1 MQRWRPLLL
10 ALVIAALSM
19 AAPSLPP
26 ACAQEAGESAPRG
39 AMGLLI
45 RNPETARGEPP
56 YAIADQFGRVQRL
69 VEPSPGMSLD
79 RFIGERVRI
88 KHDTGHTLL
97 ASQLELP
104 TGVTSQRERQ
114 SEPRVELRDVSPAQ
128 FVPPRR
134 AREIDPPRSFG
145 VIPTQATEDG
155 GEAIDLDRVLA
166 NEKATESLPEPAKRG
181 SLDPIPADNYYP
193 EAHSHEGSSEVIDM
207 GIVDE
212 GYGHGY
218 SDEGYVGDGPAC
230 DCAKCRAKSRRFSS
244 PRRERLLN
252 GGGALSL
259 GSCATCGQPEGSC
272 GPTCNPASRRGV
284 YARADYLLWWF
295 DGMNTPPLVTTNDLG
310 NAPILGDP
318 GTRVVYQGEL
328 LDDARSGA
336 RFTLGAWLDDQRD
349 LAIEADWMFFESQAD
364 AFAYNDPTGAA
375 VIGRPFY
382 NVAPI
387 DAQDNLLGPAEDVQI
402 IAFNGQAGGFL
413 NVQARSEFQSA
424 GIRLRTGV
432 CCRDLCG
439 SPQMCG
445 CSECVGGGL
454 LSRRGPSSGISR
466 IDFIVG
472 YRYLSLEEQ
481 ISFNESVSFISPATG
496 TVNVSEHFNTT
507 NDFHGVDLGYVYD
520 LQSRRWGLELTT
532 KIALGGTRQRVD
544 INGSNSVGAGTALV
558 TTPGGLLA
566 QSSNIGSYS
575 RDRFSAVPELGA
587 RLSYRV
593 TPQLSLSTGY
603 SLIYWAN
610 VVRPGDVMD
619 YSVDGRLA
627 SGALTTPTANSHPR
641 FDWDET
647 SLWAHGLNFG
657 LDYNY

>member
-1 MQRWRPLLL
+1 
-10 ALVIAALSM
+10 
-19 AAPSLPP
+19 
-26 ACAQEAGESAPRG
+26 
-39 AMGLLI
+39 MGLLI
-45 RNPETARGEPP
+45 RNPDTARGEPP
-56 YAIADQFGRVQRL
+56 YAIADQYGRVQRF

-79 RFIGERVRI
+79 RYVGERVRI
-88 KHDTGHTLL
+88 KHDTGRTLL

-104 TGVTSQRERQ
+104 NTVASRGEPTTPLRE
-114 SEPRVELRDVSPAQ
+114 VSPAQ
-128 FVPPRR
+128 FIPPKPTKSLT
-134 AREIDPPRSFG
+134 EPRLFN

-166 NEKATESLPEPAKRG
+166 REAEGRSDESLPAPTKRR
-181 SLDPIPADNYYP
+181 SLEPIPADSYYP
-193 EAHSHEGSSEVIDM
+193 EASSSEVIDM
-207 GIVDE
+207 GIV
-212 GYGHGY
+212 
-218 SDEGYVGDGPAC
+218 GDGYRDAGHAP
-230 DCAKCRAKSRRFSS
+230 DCPHCRGPSRRYATSHS
-244 PRRERLLN
+244 HCSCPQCMTQGRSGLALN
-252 GGGALSL
+252 PFGGCS
-259 GSCATCGQPEGSC
+259 TCGQTEGWC
-272 GPTCNPASRRGV
+272 GPTCNPASRPGL
-284 YARADYLLWWF
+284 YARADYLLWEF
-295 DGMNTPPLVTTNDLG
+295 SGMDTPPLVTTNDLG

-318 GTRVVYQGEL
+318 GTRVLYQGEL
-328 LDDARSGA
+328 LGDTRNGA
-336 RFTLGAWLDDQRD
+336 RFTVGAWLDDRRD
-349 LAIEADWMFFESQAD
+349 LAIEGDWMSLESVSD
-364 AFAYNDPTGAA
+364 AYSYNDPTGAG

-382 NVAPI
+382 NIAPI
-387 DAQDNLLGPAEDVQI
+387 DAQDNLAGPAEDVQI

-413 NVQARSEFQSA
+413 NVQARSSFDAA

-445 CSECVGGGL
+445 CGECMGGGL
-454 LSRRGPSSGISR
+454 LSGRGGGSGISR

-472 YRYLSLEEQ
+472 YRYLSLEDQ
-481 ISFNESVSFISPATG
+481 LAFNESVSFLSPSTG
-496 TVNVSEHFNTT
+496 TVNVNEHFNTS

-532 KIALGGTRQRVD
+532 KVAVGNTHQQVNIG
-544 INGSNSVGAGTALV
+544 GSNSVGAGTALV

-575 RDRFSAVPELGA
+575 RDRFSAVPELAA
-587 RLSYRV
+587 RLTYRM
-593 TPQLSLSTGY
+593 TPQLGLSVGY
-603 SLIYWAN
+603 TLIYWAN
-610 VVRPGDVMD
+610 VIRPGDVID